1 MGADVVK
8 VESVGLGD
16 DTRYMPPLRTA
27 GHTSAGAVFLSVNRN
42 KRRSGILAAY
52 GFSTDEIKALAAAG
66 TIQTHP

>member
-42 KRRSGILAAY
+42 KRRSGILAALY
-52 GFSTDEIKALAAAG
+52 QRERSGLGCTETPAAPAW
-66 TIQTHP
+66 